1 MAHITAKG
9 RPGAMSRNRFFS
21 FHAGRGEIHVG
32 SRLFRLPRRA
42 PLRIALGSGLIAGGI
57 LGFLPILGF
66 WMLPLGLLVL
76 SQDLPAVRRW
86 RRSLAVR
93 IERRGRRGRKRAE
106 RTRPDGVNRGDNNEL

>member
-1 MAHITAKG
+1 
-9 RPGAMSRNRFFS
+9 MSQNRFFI
-21 FHAGRGEIHVG
+21 FHAGRGEIHIG
-32 SRLFRLPRRA
+32 SRLLRLPRRA
-42 PLRIALGSGLIAGGI
+42 PLRIALGTALIAGGI

-93 IERRGRRGRKRAE
+93 IERRGRKRAE
-106 RTRPDGVNRGDNNEL
+106 RTRPDDVSRGDNNEL